1 MEAKDN
7 NMERITRE
15 YMNRNLDRFHAMEFN
30 WTNVGEMPWDESSFL
45 LDLPLKWNLSFA
57 VEYKPCIVGYIIGS
71 RANDMQA
78 KVNKIVVDSEYR
90 RQGFG
95 KQLMERF
102 EEECSNNGIYEVELK
117 ALVENRSA
125 NGFYAEL
132 GYQAAGSVE
141 GTDGKTRNVYYKRL
155 K

>member
-1 MEAKDN
+1 
-7 NMERITRE
+7 MERITRE
-15 YMNRNLDRFHAMEFN
+15 YMSRNLDRFHAMEFN
-30 WTNVGEMPWDESSFL
+30 WTNVGEMPWDESGFL
-45 LDLPLKWNLSFA
+45 LDLPRKWNLSFA
-57 VEYKPCIVGYIIGS
+57 VECKPRIVGYIIGS
-71 RANDMQA
+71 RANDMRA
-78 KVNKIVVDSEYR
+78 KVNKIVVDREYR

-95 KQLMERF
+95 RQLMERF

-117 ALVENRSA
+117 ALIENRSA

-132 GYQAAGSVE
+132 GYQAVGSVE